1 MTGVVKLLP
10 IPTTAESAFIQRTVL
25 VELAAAAVKVT
36 GEAPQDVCEAIVNVS
51 VTGHVGV
58 EHAAVKVPN
67 TVLAVNVV
75 PEARVNLCFR
85 QDRLP

>member
-1 MTGVVKLLP
+1 MMFAKQSL
-10 IPTTAESAFIQRTVL
+10 
-25 VELAAAAVKVT
+25 
-36 GEAPQDVCEAIVNVS
+36 NVS

-75 PEARVNLCFR
+75 PEARVNLVFPSGSTTVNPTSAV
-85 QDRLP
+85 QEPKVPTWTVTGIPSQ